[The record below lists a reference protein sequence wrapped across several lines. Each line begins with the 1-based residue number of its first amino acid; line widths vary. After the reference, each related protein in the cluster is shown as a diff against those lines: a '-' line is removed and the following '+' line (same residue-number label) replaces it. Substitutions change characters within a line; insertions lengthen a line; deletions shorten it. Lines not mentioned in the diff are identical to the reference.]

1 MEWSAIDELLER
13 ARADL
18 DRVAPEDLQTEVAC
32 GALVVDIRPFEQ
44 RAREGELLG
53 ATVIDRNVL
62 EWRLTPS
69 SSWRID
75 GVHPD
80 RRVILVCS
88 QGFSSS
94 LAAATLRRLGLR
106 LATDL
111 EGGFHALREL
121 ERRVGGQGEGQS
133 LTSLGSGAVGET
145 RTDRNGRR

>member
-1 MEWSAIDELLER
+1 MERSAIDELLQR

-18 DRVAPEDLQTEVAC
+18 DRVAPEDLAAELAS

-44 RAREGELLG
+44 RARDGELAG
-53 ATVIDRNVL
+53 AMVIDRNIL

-80 RRVILVCS
+80 RKVILVCS

-94 LAAATLRRLGLR
+94 LAAATLRGLGLR

-121 ERRVGGQGEGQS
+121 EGRLGGQREGQS
-133 LTSLGSGAVGET
+133 LTSIESGAAGEN
-145 RTDRNGRR
+145 RMDRNGRR

>member
-1 MEWSAIDELLER
+1 MERSAIDELLER

-18 DRVAPEDLQTEVAC
+18 DRVAPEDLAAELAG

-44 RAREGELLG
+44 RARDGELAG
-53 ATVIDRNVL
+53 AMVIDRNVL

-69 SSWRID
+69 SSWRLD

-94 LAAATLRRLGLR
+94 LAAATLRGLGLR
-106 LATDL
+106 FATDL

-121 ERRVGGQGEGQS
+121 ERSAGWQGRVQLVSS
-133 LTSLGSGAVGET
+133 LESGLVGEN
-145 RTDRNGRR
+145 RMDHNGRR

>member
-1 MEWSAIDELLER
+1 MERSAIDELLER

-18 DRVAPEDLQTEVAC
+18 DRVAPDDLHSELAG

-44 RAREGELLG
+44 RARDGELVG
-53 ATVIDRNVL
+53 AMVIDRNVL

-69 SSWRID
+69 SSWCVD
-75 GVHPD
+75 GVHPE

-121 ERRVGGQGEGQS
+121 ERRGRRQGAAQS
-133 LTSLGSGAVGET
+133 LTSIESGEVRET
-145 RTDRNGRR
+145 GRDRNGRR